1 MGEGQ
6 MFTFS
11 HLQLSGMRSIHSTQ
25 KDFSYTNHGKIKTK
39 IQIHSVVLTL
49 YTILFKV
56 LWPVKLLISIGQKV
70 NSTYRLEVGNK
81 ENEKFEERK
90 KMEFLGKK
98 ENRVV
103 PRTFL

>member
-1 MGEGQ
+1 MREGR

-56 LWPVKLLISIGQKV
+56 LWPVKLLISIDQKSILLIV
-70 NSTYRLEVGNK
+70 
-81 ENEKFEERK
+81 
-90 KMEFLGKK
+90 
-98 ENRVV
+98 
-103 PRTFL
+103 

>member
-1 MGEGQ
+1 

-39 IQIHSVVLTL
+39 IQIHSVVLTF
-49 YTILFKV
+49 YNNPFQSFMASKTSNKH
-56 LWPVKLLISIGQKV
+56 WSKV
-70 NSTYRLEVGNK
+70 NSTYHRLKVGNK
-81 ENEKFEERK
+81 KNEKFEERK

>member
-1 MGEGQ
+1 

-49 YTILFKV
+49 YTTLFKV
-56 LWPVKLLISIGQKV
+56 LWPVKLLISIGQKSILLIV
-70 NSTYRLEVGNK
+70 
-81 ENEKFEERK
+81 
-90 KMEFLGKK
+90 
-98 ENRVV
+98 
-103 PRTFL
+103 

>member
-1 MGEGQ
+1 MA
-6 MFTFS
+6 S
-11 HLQLSGMRSIHSTQ
+11 
-25 KDFSYTNHGKIKTK
+25 KTSNK
-39 IQIHSVVLTL
+39 HWS
-49 YTILFKV
+49 
-56 LWPVKLLISIGQKV
+56 KV
-70 NSTYRLEVGNK
+70 NSTYRLKVNFVHNPFQSFMASKTSNKHWSKVNSTYRLKVGNK

>member
-1 MGEGQ
+1 

-39 IQIHSVVLTL
+39 IQIHSVVLTFHNNPFQSFMASK
-49 YTILFKV
+49 TSNKH
-56 LWPVKLLISIGQKV
+56 WSKV
-70 NSTYRLEVGNK
+70 NSTYHRLKVGNK
-81 ENEKFEERK
+81 ESEKFEERK
-90 KMEFLGKK
+90 KIEFLGKK

>member
-1 MGEGQ
+1 

-56 LWPVKLLISIGQKV
+56 LWPVKLLISIDQKSILLIV
-70 NSTYRLEVGNK
+70 
-81 ENEKFEERK
+81 
-90 KMEFLGKK
+90 
-98 ENRVV
+98 
-103 PRTFL
+103 

>member
-1 MGEGQ
+1 VGEGR

-56 LWPVKLLISIGQKV
+56 LWPVKLLISIGQK
-70 NSTYRLEVGNK
+70 SILLYRLKVGNK
-81 ENEKFEERK
+81 ESEKFEERK

-98 ENRVV
+98 EN
-103 PRTFL
+103 

>member
-1 MGEGQ
+1 

-25 KDFSYTNHGKIKTK
+25 KDFSYTNHGKNKNKNSNPLDGINFVHNPFQSFMASKTSNK
-39 IQIHSVVLTL
+39 HWS
-49 YTILFKV
+49 
-56 LWPVKLLISIGQKV
+56 KV
-70 NSTYRLEVGNK
+70 NSTYRLKVGNK
-81 ENEKFEERK
+81 ENGKFEERK

-98 ENRVV
+98 ENRIV